1 MPRGLDSRVGC
12 PDDARVL
19 RVTLTSAGILT
30 RLLAAAALGL
40 APAAWADGPAGA
52 AAGRAGPGGGG
63 PGRGPAV
70 VVAAGGVAD
79 PARASAGDLAA
90 CRARLAEAE
99 RTAKRDLAAAR
110 VLIDEAVRLGA
121 DPREGG
127 ACSARALGLLGALA
141 VREGDHKRATK
152 HYRQAA
158 HRAVED
164 HALWRTLTQARV
176 SAEARAGRRDRA
188 ERIGQLLTLHGQVLL
203 LERRAAVGKAG
214 RAAAVRTLDEAVA
227 ALRTDKDPVRAEW
240 ATAVKAKV
248 LALSGEPDE
257 GRALAAPL
265 AEPAARRPRFV
276 RITAHEA
283 LAAAAGKDAEAEAR
297 AQLSVDALRAELARR
312 TPAERR
318 FARSPATERACARY
332 EREAGDGRCATLALA
347 ATGEFS
353 FSDPSKARPK
363 KTLGSDELERA
374 QQQYTPVVEACVREA
389 AKAHVDGELFD
400 NAQIKIGW
408 PVRGDGRTGEV
419 EIEPRRYEAALG
431 PCVRERVS
439 WFRYP
444 RATDGQVHNVVLPFA
459 LEVTEKFG
467 GRR

>member
-12 PDDARVL
+12 PDDAHVL
-19 RVTLTSAGILT
+19 RVTLTSAGILA
-30 RLLAAAALGL
+30 RAVAAAALLVASG
-40 APAAWADGPAGA
+40 AWADGSSGPSS
-52 AAGRAGPGGGG
+52 GRAGPGGGG
-63 PGRGPAV
+63 PGRGLAE
-70 VVAAGGVAD
+70 ATGASGD
-79 PARASAGDLAA
+79 PAA

-99 RTAKRDLAAAR
+99 RTAKRDLPAAR
-110 VLIDEAVRLGA
+110 ALIDEAVRLGA

-127 ACSARALGLLGALA
+127 ACSARALSLLGALA
-141 VREGDHKRATK
+141 VREGDHKSATK

-188 ERIGQLLTLHGQVLL
+188 ERIGKLLTLHGQVLV

-214 RAAAVRTLDEAVA
+214 RAGAVKTLDEAVA
-227 ALRTDKDPVRAEW
+227 ALRADKDPVRAEW

-248 LALSGEPDE
+248 LALSGEPE
-257 GRALAAPL
+257 QGRALAAPL
-265 AEPAARRPRFV
+265 AEPSARRPRFV

-297 AQLSVDALRAELARR
+297 AQLSVDALRAEQARR
-312 TPAERR
+312 APAERR

-332 EREAGDGRCATLALA
+332 EKEAGDGRCAALALA

-363 KTLGSDELERA
+363 KTLGAEELERA

-467 GRR
+467 GRH

>member
-12 PDDARVL
+12 PDDAHVL
-19 RVTLTSAGILT
+19 RVTLTSAGILA
-30 RLLAAAALGL
+30 RAVAAAALLVASG
-40 APAAWADGPAGA
+40 AWADGSSGPSS
-52 AAGRAGPGGGG
+52 GRAGPGGGG
-63 PGRGPAV
+63 PGRGLAE
-70 VVAAGGVAD
+70 ATGASGD
-79 PARASAGDLAA
+79 PAA

-99 RTAKRDLAAAR
+99 RTAKRDLPAAR
-110 VLIDEAVRLGA
+110 ALIDEAVRLGA

-127 ACSARALGLLGALA
+127 ACSARALSLLGALA
-141 VREGDHKRATK
+141 VREGDHKSATK

-188 ERIGQLLTLHGQVLL
+188 ERIGKLLTLHGQVLV

-214 RAAAVRTLDEAVA
+214 RAAATKALDEAVA

-248 LALSGEPDE
+248 LALSGEPE
-257 GRALAAPL
+257 QGRALAAPL
-265 AEPAARRPRFV
+265 AEPSARRPRFV

-297 AQLSVDALRAELARR
+297 AQLSVDALRAEQARR
-312 TPAERR
+312 APAERR

-332 EREAGDGRCATLALA
+332 EKEAGDGRCAALALA

-363 KTLGSDELERA
+363 KTLGAEELERA

-467 GRR
+467 GRH